1 MLVSSPRWTLIGG
14 SFTCNRRGTVHVLL
28 DGPTHHVEYRVRV
41 SIASPASLYASI
53 SSLLSFARCRLLSA
67 IRSLSKP
74 VRSLAYA
81 IVAQRRAEIRKR
93 WTLRLI

>member
-1 MLVSSPRWTLIGG
+1 MIAADMLVSSPRWTLTGG
-14 SFTCNRRGTVHVLL
+14 SFTCKSRGTVHVSL
-28 DGPTHHVEYRVRV
+28 DGPTHQLEYRVRV

-74 VRSLAYA
+74 A
-81 IVAQRRAEIRKR
+81 ISHRDAQRFVNDG
-93 WTLRLI
+93 LYD